1 MKTVNEY
8 RDSDIFQTLK
18 NAPKKR
24 IAFFDIDST
33 MTGDPVIA
41 DKTRKL
47 LEANDYAIVFVT
59 TRTEEM
65 LMSHSAYTKSIANK
79 TFHRPRPNLQSV
91 NGMFNYIQPEEYEPI
106 AILDPEIIVGS
117 TGTQILIRHEDKNY
131 VVDSAYEKSFIHE
144 KKQWKQMT
152 MQLLRIIDPEAQLY
166 ELPMIDRLDQF
177 EKSFAD
183 VAPPNYRLGLHF
195 KKLRDKAVF
204 LKELSA
210 IRTQDAI
217 AQDLKDHANAI
228 TVINDSH
235 PIHDRYKL
243 YLVPKDTSKEK
254 AVEHIIQK
262 LSETLGVERS
272 AFEIIIAGDSLPDL
286 DMGLHGGKGTK
297 ATFILVGG
305 SRLTDVIR
313 SKTEH
318 SFAGVDLSEV
328 KQSLQEISPG
338 RFRYVSDDDSREF
351 IICDAFSNKHTE
363 VASLYAYLQMHFE
376 DTI

>member
-195 KKLRDKAVF
+195 KK
-204 LKELSA
+204 
-210 IRTQDAI
+210 
-217 AQDLKDHANAI
+217 
-228 TVINDSH
+228 
-235 PIHDRYKL
+235 
-243 YLVPKDTSKEK
+243 SKFP
-254 AVEHIIQK
+254 
-262 LSETLGVERS
+262 S
-272 AFEIIIAGDSLPDL
+272 
-286 DMGLHGGKGTK
+286 
-297 ATFILVGG
+297 
-305 SRLTDVIR
+305 
-313 SKTEH
+313 
-318 SFAGVDLSEV
+318 
-328 KQSLQEISPG
+328 
-338 RFRYVSDDDSREF
+338 
-351 IICDAFSNKHTE
+351 
-363 VASLYAYLQMHFE
+363 
-376 DTI
+376 